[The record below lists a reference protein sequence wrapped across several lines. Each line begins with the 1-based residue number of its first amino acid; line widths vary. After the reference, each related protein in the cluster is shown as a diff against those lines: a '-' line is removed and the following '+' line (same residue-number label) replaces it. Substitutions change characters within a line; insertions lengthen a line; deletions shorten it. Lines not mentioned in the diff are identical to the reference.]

1 MQQNAFVQSMKTI
14 AQSLINKAGFDKTR
28 SGKVVGVNTLT
39 NTYSV
44 KLDGHVYSNV
54 RTVNDSTYNVGD
66 TVKVNVPMN
75 NPSQMYITAS
85 IFSDSSIGNKIGHAQ
100 SLIDQAN
107 EAIEDITVI
116 LGRIYQLSIKVTYS
130 NGQDGAVIATYQ
142 AVLTQDGQ
150 DVTSRFSASRFHW
163 FLQDVTGVVEKGTGT
178 SISLSS
184 ADYLYGQTILC
195 EWWEVDSDVV
205 LLRARAT
212 LFNNAAVEEVKTK
225 VDEAWEIAT
234 NEAQYFWFSE
244 NESDNGAH
252 ISYYSKD
259 DFMSNPR
266 GGNLLANANGVA
278 VRKGLQEIL
287 GLYADP
293 NNSER
298 NGLYFNGYIGSGSQA
313 QWGLI
318 AKYTGTGI
326 SFNENIPYTIG
337 NGTSYIKYLYEGGK
351 YKIKI
356 AADQI
361 TLGGVEVAKKT
372 DIVNDVPYLTEI
384 TSGGV
389 FVHRADANHDSI
401 DPTNAKAYGVK
412 IADTV
417 DIISAGKALASYG
430 SNVTFRNTSGYTT
443 AVLSGNSFNFYCG
456 TQNNNYAIA
465 SFSNGGITLKN
476 TNGITTFVAQANGI
490 TLYNGNSTTN
500 VALATFGTGSITLK
514 NASNITTFSASN
526 SGMYLYNGGSPTNVN
541 VASFTTSGITLRNA
555 NNNII
560 FSAGSNALNL
570 YYYNSDIL
578 TNVNVMSVSG
588 SGLTIRDTSN
598 NIMSSFQA
606 NNIYLGQNDST
617 GTIWLAGNNF
627 YMKAGTDNPQDDS
640 GLFYWIGCNSTGY
653 TGTNQIKQTAISTIR
668 KTQIGKG
675 SYPSKYAQVG
685 TYILNGGHHGFL
697 EAWGSGSIGSQ
708 VSVGSDGYTYIA
720 GNKGV
725 TIETSSS
732 GDFIV
737 AMSGTND
744 YYEMIKVHNYSSGN
758 SPKWRVYF
766 PHSYNADFNDGRA
779 VKLNSNGLLN
789 TNSSSRRYKHDIVY
803 DIKEELNPQKL
814 YNLKIAQFKFNADH
828 IEGYNKGRDLIG
840 IIAEDIDEV
849 YHIGAYHESDGTPE
863 DWDERILIPAM
874 LKLIQEQHEEIEKLK
889 SHLNIE

>member
-39 NTYSV
+39 NTYSI

-66 TVKVNVPMN
+66 TVKVNIPMN

-130 NGQDGAVIATYQ
+130 SGQDGAVIATYQ

-150 DVTSRFSASRFHW
+150 DVTSQFSASRFHW

-212 LFNNAAVEEVKTK
+212 LFNNAAVEEVKIK

-244 NESDNGAH
+244 NEGDNGAH

-313 QWGLI
+313 SWGLI

-326 SFNENIPYTIG
+326 EFNENIPYTIG

-389 FVHRADANHDSI
+389 FVHRADSGYNGTT
-401 DPTNAKAYGVK
+401 PTAPNAYGVK
-412 IADTV
+412 IADAVELIRAGIVWGSFGNDQIIVGNTRSGYYNTYMSPSSVEFRVGTTV
-417 DIISAGKALASYG
+417 LSKITSNYAQIGQANYYNTYIDSSSVKFKYGSTVCGEIASSYVTLGRYASGYYNAYISSSGVYLRDYTTNLASFTSTAATVG
-430 SNVTFRNTSGYTT
+430 STSSCNTYMTSSGVYLRNGTTNLASFTSSSIQLGTTSYCNTYISTNSISLRYQSQTLLALYTT
-443 AVLSGNSFNFYCG
+443 
-456 TQNNNYAIA
+456 
-465 SFSNGGITLKN
+465 
-476 TNGITTFVAQANGI
+476 
-490 TLYNGNSTTN
+490 
-500 VALATFGTGSITLK
+500 
-514 NASNITTFSASN
+514 
-526 SGMYLYNGGSPTNVN
+526 GMYLYNSSGGTL
-541 VASFTTSGITLRNA
+541 ASITSSGLYLYNGSGTKLADFRSNGFTCNSGNFEVYISGVHTYMYIT
-555 NNNII
+555 
-560 FSAGSNALNL
+560 GSNGNTNFVLDSRSDNNRVEISSQFGGLLLWSTTTGVALGV
-570 YYYNSDIL
+570 D
-578 TNVNVMSVSG
+578 G
-588 SGLTIRDTSN
+588 SFFRP
-598 NIMSSFQA
+598 
-606 NNIYLGQNDST
+606 
-617 GTIWLAGNNF
+617 
-627 YMKAGTDNPQDDS
+627 TDNKA
-640 GLFYWIGCNSTGY
+640 
-653 TGTNQIKQTAISTIR
+653 TNL
-668 KTQIGKG
+668 G
-675 SYPSKYAQVG
+675 
-685 TYILNGGHHGFL
+685 
-697 EAWGSGSIGSQ
+697 
-708 VSVGSDGYTYIA
+708 
-720 GNKGV
+720 
-725 TIETSSS
+725 TSSS
-732 GDFIV
+732 YRWD
-737 AMSGTND
+737 
-744 YYEMIKVHNYSSGN
+744 
-758 SPKWRVYF
+758 RVYCVKVDESSDRKF
-766 PHSYNADFNDGRA
+766 KNIIGNISYAHNFIMNLKPIEYTLKNSNHQRIHMGFIAQDVAAIGKKIGKDLSLYSAEYIPTGENELGRKYYGEDADDNLLEWGLSYN
-779 VKLNSNGLLN
+779 
-789 TNSSSRRYKHDIVY
+789 
-803 DIKEELNPQKL
+803 E
-814 YNLKIAQFKFNADH
+814 
-828 IEGYNKGRDLIG
+828 
-840 IIAEDIDEV
+840 IIAPLVQVVQDQQKTIEDLLQRI
-849 YHIGAYHESDGTPE
+849 
-863 DWDERILIPAM
+863 ERL
-874 LKLIQEQHEEIEKLK
+874 EQKE
-889 SHLNIE
+889 